1 MKIHVYLQRFS
12 KNLINFIHI
21 QLFITLISIPILL
34 CWGMPISVLT
44 FAGNFLLSPILTL
57 FLLLSSLIF
66 FCELLHIPNTFLI
79 YLLEKTC
86 SWWLWLMRYGTKDY
100 LVALAQPSIILIIA
114 IPVCALLILHFKKNN
129 NPIRGIIA
137 YSTLMII
144 TLLVLKYNTKRV
156 EPISTFECNNG
167 AVTLVACNN
176 QITLIDPGVIGR
188 RLSAPSWCEYKL
200 IPHLTKTF
208 GTTTIDHL
216 IIMQPNKIIFDA
228 LSDLIEKITIH
239 HMCIPL
245 WEGKIPQR
253 WWNSYARFRRKC
265 VQHEIKISYLG
276 AQSYTLNLGVQ
287 NQLIITPL
295 QERIKLENCSYAILD
310 LEGKIEDLNL
320 KVYSAKHKPA
330 TPNTQKTL

>member
-1 MKIHVYLQRFS
+1 MNVSTYTSRWMNHLT
-12 KNLINFIHI
+12 NFIHI

-44 FAGNFLLSPILTL
+44 FVGNFLLSPILTL

-86 SWWLWLMRYGTKDY
+86 SWWLWLMGYGTKDY

-114 IPVCALLILHFKKNN
+114 IPVCALLILHYKKNN
-129 NPIRGIIA
+129 NPTRGIIG
-137 YSTLMII
+137 YSSLMII
-144 TLLVLKYNTKRV
+144 TLIFLKYNTQRI
-156 EPISTFECNNG
+156 EPVSRLECNNG
-167 AVTLVACNN
+167 VVTIIAQHN

-188 RLSAPSWCEYKL
+188 RLSASSWCEYKL
-200 IPHLTKTF
+200 MPHLAKTY
-208 GTTTIDHL
+208 GTTTIDHF

-245 WEGKIPQR
+245 WEGKIPQH

-265 VQHEIKISYLG
+265 MQHEIKISYLG
-276 AQSYTLNLGVQ
+276 AQSYTLNLGAQ

-295 QERIKLENCSYAILD
+295 QDRIKLENCSYAILD
-310 LEGKIEDLNL
+310 LEGKIEGLNL
-320 KVYSAKHKPA
+320 KVFSAKHKKT
-330 TPNTQKTL
+330 TPNMQKTL